1 MADWKTSY
9 SAPTS
14 SYHAY
19 AYGLLYPDHQAS
31 HGNYWGP
38 PGGGVVVD
46 GGQHPGSVVQTVLNF
61 SAQPGTRTPQPELS
75 PAYTGQKE
83 SGDPADKEPQSPASN
98 GHPYFLESWCSNGP
112 DAPRSVQGLEESD
125 CSGSSL
131 DAEPLSASLQDRE
144 EPRETARR
152 LPEGELHSPAEAAA
166 ADAASDEPK
175 TKKAKPRTAFSQDQM
190 QALQQRFQV
199 QRYLTPVE
207 MKTFAG
213 MIGLTYKQVKT
224 WFQNRRM
231 KFKRHQKDS
240 SWVSERYP
248 NISANAPLSK
258 WPYSNLPT
266 DAAIPSEYY
275 TQQGGLIPG
284 EPQYQSLPHPPSDYP
299 KHSPSGSIPLYAS
312 QHPYQTP
319 ISPRDEEGAD
329 EYSPDP
335 PSSPASCT
343 ANPAAPPHHRTV
355 SSSSEEG
362 WATLPSGGHGG
373 SLRFDYSQ
381 QLQPPPLYLPLEQV
395 TATSGG
401 HLRNHYSGY
410 HHHHQQQQD
419 VPQAAASFS
428 HYGLEQMLHRRNNS
442 IS

>member
-1 MADWKTSY
+1 MEEWKTSCI
-9 SAPTS
+9 APAS

-31 HGNYWGP
+31 HAGYWGP
-38 PGGGVVVD
+38 AGSGVVMDV
-46 GGQHPGSVVQTVLNF
+46 GQHPG
-61 SAQPGTRTPQPELS
+61 PGTRTPQPDLS
-75 PAYTGQKE
+75 PAYAGQKASSD
-83 SGDPADKEPQSPASN
+83 SGDKEPQSP
-98 GHPYFLESWCSNGP
+98 ESWCSNGP
-112 DAPRSVQGLEESD
+112 DAPQSVQGLEESE

-131 DAEPLSASLQDRE
+131 DAEPLSSTLQDGD
-144 EPRETARR
+144 EPRETPR
-152 LPEGELHSPAEAAA
+152 LRLGGDGGSAPEGDLINMAAA
-166 ADAASDEPK
+166 ADEPK
-175 TKKAKPRTAFSQDQM
+175 AKKAKPRTAFSQEQM

-258 WPYSNLPT
+258 WPYPNLPSE
-266 DAAIPSEYY
+266 AALPSEYY
-275 TQQGGLIPG
+275 SQQGGLIPG
-284 EPQYQSLPHPPSDYP
+284 DPKYQPLPHPTSDYP
-299 KHSPSGSIPLYAS
+299 KHSPSGSVPLYAS

-319 ISPRDEEGAD
+319 ISPRDEEGAA
-329 EYSPDP
+329 EYSPD
-335 PSSPASCT
+335 SPASCT
-343 ANPAAPPHHRTV
+343 ATPAIPPHQRTV

-373 SLRFDYSQ
+373 SLRFEYAQ
-381 QLQPPPLYLPLEQV
+381 QLQPPQFLYQPLEQV
-395 TATSGG
+395 TVTSGG

-410 HHHHQQQQD
+410 PQQQQM
-419 VPQAAASFS
+419 PPPAPNYN
-428 HYGLEQMLHRRNNS
+428 HYGLEQMLYRRDNS